1 MNPVKKKNEIS
12 INIDNYTPEQL
23 KQNHVI
29 DVYNKI
35 SKRFDKTRFCRWP
48 IVDEFVRQFKDRD
61 MILEVGV
68 GNGRNLAGVK
78 GCKFGVD
85 VCDDFLKMSS
95 QYGTMIKAEKTEL
108 PFEDDYFDYI
118 LSVAVFHHLVT
129 DEERVRCAEEMMR
142 VLKKGGKL
150 FLEVFERLGEQEQD
164 VFLRWKNP
172 EGEYQRYYH
181 RFEEEELKKY
191 FGNGIIKRECN
202 NIIIIV
208 EK

>member
-35 SKRFDKTRFCRWP
+35 SKRFDKTRFCKWP
-48 IVDEFVRQFKDRD
+48 IVDEFVKQFEDKD

-68 GNGRNLAGVK
+68 GNGRNLDGVK
-78 GCKFGVD
+78 GCKFGID
-85 VCDDFLKMSS
+85 VCDDFLRMSS
-95 QYGTMIKAEKTEL
+95 QYGTMIKADQTEL

-129 DEERVRCAEEMMR
+129 EEERVRCAEEMMR
-142 VLKKGGKL
+142 VLRKGGKI
-150 FLEVFERLGEQEQD
+150 FLEVFERLDEQQQD